1 MPTEG
6 HGDRQTKRA
15 TSASDTRHGRWR
27 SYSPAASRPFMRV
40 LRALFL
46 ACGFI
51 LAVASAYLFVVAV
64 RGYIQGDKQPKEPIE
79 FNEQSEHHKVLL
91 LMSYD
96 DNHVMLP
103 DERNGVLDT
112 LDQLNVTTD
121 VEYLH
126 TKIYPLGTETSDA
139 IIQTLA
145 QKLAVRGPYD
155 VIIVADDD
163 ALRVVEQHH
172 HDLFADAPV
181 VFFGINDHGYARE
194 VVDKGWATGVIE
206 VSCYPE
212 MMNLVFTLRPNT
224 DHIVVLADR
233 TTTGIGDLA
242 QFHPIEDNYPGVRF
256 EVLDAGSM
264 SFHDMRERL
273 RELDENAVVVH
284 LDTFVDVKGNTLSIP
299 EAARYFSDRCPVP
312 LFRGSVGGDGDGMCV
327 ITCPDFYEAGRQAAT
342 TASLILS
349 GTSPSEIPLDTDSSL
364 GITADARKL
373 QQFGISKTLLP
384 PDAVIL
390 NSPLDA
396 ERQLISPITLPLVL
410 ATGSLLAFFAFAI
423 IGYRLSLLD
432 AQKLIRTRDILDFE
446 LTHDHLT
453 KLPNRN
459 ALDSHL
465 KGESAGPEPRAIIM
479 VDIDDFSDINDTYGM
494 AAGDEVIRE
503 VAQRLSSVPCTML
516 AHIGGDEYLLLFDHA
531 LSPDSIELKLISQ
544 VFDTP
549 IMWHDS
555 SLSVTASMGV
565 VGDITPGDNKK
576 RVRQANLA
584 VRMAKAQSGKN
595 AICFYEKW
603 MREAF
608 TRNNEITAQLR
619 HALDND
625 GVLVVYQPQVD
636 AATYT
641 TYGFEALARL
651 SSGICG
657 PGEFIPI
664 AEKSGM
670 IVELGRA
677 VTKAVVA
684 QQREWL
690 DQGLTPRVV
699 SLNYSTGQLK
709 DTEYC
714 SYLHDLLEEYHVP
727 ASLIKIEITESMML
741 EDTDAAKRLVA
752 TFEDMGVSLALDDFG
767 TGFSSFDRLTYDAID
782 FVKLDKTFV
791 DSFLAAD
798 TETVTRNMVQL
809 IHDLGKRVVM
819 EGVETRGQMEACVR
833 LGCDYI
839 QGYYF
844 SKPMAPHD
852 VPTWEPQGPT
862 RLRS

>member
-1 MPTEG
+1 MASKS
-6 HGDRQTKRA
+6 HSDRHTKHA
-15 TSASDTRHGRWR
+15 TSDTHHAHWR
-27 SYSPAASRPFMRV
+27 TYSPVASRPHIRILRV
-40 LRALFL
+40 VLLV
-46 ACGFI
+46 CGFI
-51 LAVASAYLFVVAV
+51 LAIASVYQFVVAI
-64 RGYIQGDKQPKEPIE
+64 RGYAQSSRQPSAPIE
-79 FNEQSEHHKVLL
+79 FSEQGEHHKVLL

-96 DNHVMLP
+96 DNHVTIP

-163 ALRVVEQHH
+163 ALRVVDQHH

-194 VVDKGWATGVIE
+194 VVDEGWATGVIE

-224 DHIVVLADR
+224 NHIVVLADR

-364 GITADARKL
+364 GITADARLL
-373 QQFGISKTLLP
+373 QRFGISEALLP
-384 PDAVIL
+384 SDAVIL
-390 NSPLDA
+390 NSPQDE
-396 ERQLISPITLPLVL
+396 ERRLISPITLPLAL
-410 ATGSLLAFFAFAI
+410 MAGSLLAFLAFAY
-423 IGYRLSLLD
+423 IGYRLSMAD
-432 AQKLIRTRDILDFE
+432 AQKLTHTRDILDFE
-446 LTHDHLT
+446 LTHNHLT
-453 KLPNRN
+453 KLPNRK
-459 ALDSHL
+459 ALVAHL
-465 KGESAGPEPRAIIM
+465 EGKDAVFKTRAIIM
-479 VDIDDFSDINDTYGM
+479 VDLDDFSNINDTYGM
-494 AAGDEVIRE
+494 AAGDEVICE
-503 VAQRLSSVPCTML
+503 VAQRLGNIPCTML
-516 AHIGGDEYLLLFDHA
+516 AHVGGDEFLLTFDHP
-531 LSPDSIELKLISQ
+531 LSPGSSELKLVSQ

-549 IMWHDS
+549 ISWHE
-555 SLSVTASMGV
+555 SLLSITASMGV
-565 VGDITPGDNKK
+565 VGNIAPGENNN
-576 RVRQANLA
+576 RIRHASLA
-584 VRMAKAQSGKN
+584 VRTAKEQSGKH

-603 MREAF
+603 MSEAF
-608 TRNNEITAQLR
+608 RRNNEITSELR
-619 HALDND
+619 HAIDND
-625 GVLVVYQPQVD
+625 GVLVVYQPQID
-636 AATYT
+636 TST
-641 TYGFEALARL
+641 HTIYGYEALARL
-651 SSGICG
+651 TSGSYS

-670 IVELGRA
+670 IIELSR
-677 VTKAVVA
+677 VITRIVVA

-690 DQGLTPRVV
+690 DQGLVPRVV
-699 SLNYSTGQLK
+699 SLNYSTVQLN
-709 DTEYC
+709 DTQYC
-714 SYLHDLLEEYHVP
+714 SYLRDLLETFHVP
-727 ASLIKIEITESMML
+727 ASLIKVEITESMML
-741 EDTDAAKRLVA
+741 GDRVAAEELV
-752 TFEDMGVSLALDDFG
+752 TTLTDMGVSLALDDFG
-767 TGFSSFDRLTYDAID
+767 TGFSSFDRLTFDAVG

-791 DSFLAAD
+791 DSFLASD
-798 TETVTRNMVQL
+798 TETVTRNLVQL

-819 EGVETRGQMEACVR
+819 EGVETRDQMYACVR
-833 LGCDYI
+833 LGCDFI
-839 QGYYF
+839 QGYYY
-844 SKPMAPHD
+844 SKPMAPAD
-852 VPTWEPQGPT
+852 VPAWVPQG
-862 RLRS
+862 